1 LIKIESN
8 GVLFLRDCV
17 STHVKRLKREL
28 KESAKRKRERREQP
42 EQRQFTG
49 KPITGSVNIKGMKP
63 KGLRSRQRKKTSAG
77 AEKFDKA

>member
-1 LIKIESN
+1 MIKIESN

-42 EQRQFTG
+42 EQRQFTV